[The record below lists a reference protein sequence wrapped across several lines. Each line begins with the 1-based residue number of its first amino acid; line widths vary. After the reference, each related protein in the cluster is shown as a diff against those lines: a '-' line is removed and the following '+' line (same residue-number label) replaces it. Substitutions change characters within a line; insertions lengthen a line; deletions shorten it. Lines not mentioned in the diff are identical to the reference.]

1 MREVTILFGLIHIVF
16 ALSISISFICIP
28 PLNIHCDFGQRQQNR
43 QKYNF
48 EFDLLKIGYFD
59 KLITILIHFIYKN
72 LFNTLNFSN
81 SPYVCDNVLGR

>member
-1 MREVTILFGLIHIVF
+1 MFFQKTLDFYIV
-16 ALSISISFICIP
+16 SSFEYSLRFC
-28 PLNIHCDFGQRQQNR
+28 QRQQNR